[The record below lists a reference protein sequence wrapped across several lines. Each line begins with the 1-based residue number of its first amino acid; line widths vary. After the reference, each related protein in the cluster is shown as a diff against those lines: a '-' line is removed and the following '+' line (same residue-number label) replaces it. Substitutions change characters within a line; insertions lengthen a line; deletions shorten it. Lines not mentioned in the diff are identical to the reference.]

1 MTTLI
6 TNIDGSSYETTI
18 AQVWLKGCEIMPIG
32 KTGYFSEKIPA
43 SGPSQGGKGSTAPA
57 IYRLRDKYNKVIDQ
71 YLSMASLKAG
81 MVRRGLTTIKTKSET
96 IAQAYDRGFG
106 IGYNACIEQ
115 NKLNI
120 RKI

>member
-1 MTTLI
+1 
-6 TNIDGSSYETTI
+6 
-18 AQVWLKGCEIMPIG
+18 
-32 KTGYFSEKIPA
+32 
-43 SGPSQGGKGSTAPA
+43 
-57 IYRLRDKYNKVIDQ
+57 
-71 YLSMASLKAG
+71 MASLKAG

-106 IGYNACIEQ
+106 VGYNACIEQ